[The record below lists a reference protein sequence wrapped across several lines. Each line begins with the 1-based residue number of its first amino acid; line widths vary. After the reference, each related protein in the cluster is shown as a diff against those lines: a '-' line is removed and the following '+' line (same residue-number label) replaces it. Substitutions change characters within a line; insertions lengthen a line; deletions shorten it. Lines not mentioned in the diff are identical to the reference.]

1 MNRSL
6 SLLRPLGSRSFV
18 ASRLARPTALH
29 PSFTK
34 LTLRAYATKSEI
46 AAEEIA
52 KANHHVD
59 NQNATSSAKEEV
71 RNFLMRSAFGAC
83 VEGDL
88 ADLQIKGAARDVAS
102 MIGGGGQYQSLG
114 METSS
119 HGHGGSIT
127 EDFVSLNLILC
138 LPPRGSGRADK

>member
-6 SLLRPLGSRSFV
+6 SLLRPLGSRGSA

-34 LTLRAYATKSEI
+34 LTLRAYASKSDSG
-46 AAEEIA
+46 ASAEDIS

-71 RNFLMRSAFGAC
+71 SD
-83 VEGDL
+83 VDL
-88 ADLQIKGAARDVAS
+88 S
-102 MIGGGGQYQSLG
+102 
-114 METSS
+114 
-119 HGHGGSIT
+119 
-127 EDFVSLNLILC
+127 
-138 LPPRGSGRADK
+138 

>member
-1 MNRSL
+1 
-6 SLLRPLGSRSFV
+6 
-18 ASRLARPTALH
+18 
-29 PSFTK
+29 

-71 RNFLMRSAFGAC
+71 SLSRSSSIKNQDKKETDSQF
-83 VEGDL
+83 
-88 ADLQIKGAARDVAS
+88 KGAARDVAS
-102 MIGGGGQYQSLG
+102 MIGGGGGQYQSLG

-127 EDFVSLNLILC
+127 EDFVSV
-138 LPPRGSGRADK
+138 PPYHSARW

>member
-6 SLLRPLGSRSFV
+6 SLLRPLGSRGFV
-18 ASRLARPTALH
+18 ASRLARPTALQ

-52 KANHHVD
+52 KANRHVD

-71 RNFLMRSAFGAC
+71 IDVLLLR
-83 VEGDL
+83 ETKT
-88 ADLQIKGAARDVAS
+88 DLQIKGAARDVAS
-102 MIGGGGQYQSLG
+102 MIGGNGGQYQSLG

-127 EDFVSLNLILC
+127 EDFVSLFRLF
-138 LPPRGSGRADK
+138 AHD